1 MNDPCVVR
9 FKKLEN
15 KMNHMRGCSATMH
28 VHARD
33 RGNVTVLSPQAL
45 LVCSSNRLLLSVRA
59 GSPRYSQLQLSAA
72 SANCCRLPE
81 WGFCASFDV
90 RPHNLRP

>member
-1 MNDPCVVR
+1 MNDPCVR

-33 RGNVTVLSPQAL
+33 RGNVTVLSAQAL
-45 LVCSSNRLLLSVRA
+45 LVCTSNRLLLSVRD
-59 GSPRYSQLQLSAA
+59 GSPCYSRLELSAA

-90 RPHNLRP
+90 RPQDLRP

>member
-1 MNDPCVVR
+1 MNDPCVR

-33 RGNVTVLSPQAL
+33 RGNVTVPRPQAL
-45 LVCSSNRLLLSVRA
+45 LMCTSNRLLLTVRA
-59 GSPRYSQLQLSAA
+59 ASP
-72 SANCCRLPE
+72 C
-81 WGFCASFDV
+81 
-90 RPHNLRP
+90 

>member
-1 MNDPCVVR
+1 MNDPCVR

-33 RGNVTVLSPQAL
+33 RGNVTVPRPQAL
-45 LVCSSNRLLLSVRA
+45 LMCTSNPLLLAVRA
-59 GSPRYSQLQLSAA
+59 ASPR
-72 SANCCRLPE
+72 
-81 WGFCASFDV
+81 
-90 RPHNLRP
+90 

>member
-1 MNDPCVVR
+1 MNDPCVR

-33 RGNVTVLSPQAL
+33 RGNVTVPRPQAL
-45 LVCSSNRLLLSVRA
+45 LMCSSTPVSSQGRISLLATANLSWAPLLQIAVD
-59 GSPRYSQLQLSAA
+59 SPSGDFA
-72 SANCCRLPE
+72 
-81 WGFCASFDV
+81 
-90 RPHNLRP
+90 RPSM